1 MNRKWRRSMMRVA
14 MRSSTARSRD
24 AHTRPRGATQIID
37 IATLDPLGTTDD
49 MSDADDAAAL
59 AIYIEALKEG
69 VTVPPIA
76 ICQVGEKRFL
86 IDGRHRLRAHQQ
98 LGLTTIA
105 VQVFPL
111 MLTPSIALIMAFGDT
126 AEFRRRWLLRKAQG
140 KP

>member
-1 MNRKWRRSMMRVA
+1 MTARIPINTIEA
-14 MRSSTARSRD
+14 LGTNDDMRS
-24 AHTRPRGATQIID
+24 
-37 IATLDPLGTTDD
+37 
-49 MSDADDAAAL
+49 ADDAAAL
-59 AIYIEALKEG
+59 SIYIEALTEG

-111 MLTPSIALIMAFGDT
+111 MLTPSIALIMAF
-126 AEFRRRWLLRKAQG
+126 
-140 KP
+140 